1 MRLHFQV
8 QGAGFPLILLHG
20 FLGSLNNWRSESK
33 RLGDHYKVYSLDLR
47 NHGSSPHNELM
58 NYDVMS
64 DDVYEFAD
72 QHNLTSSFLLGHS
85 MGGKVAMQFATRL
98 PDRIEKLVVVDM
110 APRAYEPSHRPLLN
124 AMLALDLNRFKS
136 FGEIDKALGAVVAE
150 PAVRQLLLKNVAR
163 QSDGKLRWKINVQAI
178 ARNYDQLSQAI
189 TPRQKFTKPAL
200 FIRGGR
206 SNYIQKSDMPLI
218 REIFPRAEIETITGA
233 GHWVHFDA
241 PDEFSNKIIQFLGHP

>member
-20 FLGSLNNWRSESK
+20 FLGSLDNWRSVSR
-33 RLGDHYKVYSLDLR
+33 RLADHYKVYSLDLR
-47 NHGSSPHNELM
+47 NHASSPHSELM
-58 NYDVMS
+58 NYEVMS
-64 DDVYEFAD
+64 DDVDEFAN
-72 QHNLTSSFLLGHS
+72 QQNLTSSFLLGHS
-85 MGGKVAMQFATRL
+85 MGGKVAMQFAARF

-136 FGEIDKALGAVVAE
+136 FGEIDKALQAVVAE
-150 PAVRQLLLKNVAR
+150 AAVRQLVLKNVAR
-163 QSDGKLRWKINVQAI
+163 QSEGKLRWKINVEAI

-206 SNYIQKSDMPLI
+206 SNYIQKSDTSLI
-218 REIFPRAEIETITGA
+218 REIFPQAEIQTIAGA
-233 GHWVHFDA
+233 GHWVHFDV
-241 PDEFSNKIIQFLGHP
+241 PDEFLKIVIQFLGQR